1 MMNNRLTNDAKA
13 VLQYAQEVAQKFH
26 HDYVGTE
33 HILLGLVLNT
43 DGIAGLLLNQLG
55 LTPENVTRAIEQ
67 HVGWGQDSPTKL
79 RLTPR
84 TKRTM
89 ELAVREANRL
99 EQNYVGTE
107 HMLAGILEEGSGMA
121 VQILEDMDIDPDLVS
136 QRLSELMNDP
146 AVEGGDAVPSKNG
159 SDLSQFGR
167 DLNEWAKQGKIDP
180 VIGREKEISR
190 VIQILSR
197 RTKNNPVLIGAP
209 GVGKTAIAE
218 GLAQRIITG
227 NVPDSLLDK
236 RIFSLDLA
244 SIVAGTKYRGEFEER
259 IKRILD
265 TIEEDDSIIL
275 FIDEIHQLIG
285 AGAVEGAMDAANIL
299 KPALARGDL
308 QCIGATTIDEYKK
321 HFEKDAALARR
332 FQPVLVG
339 EPTEDDAMAI
349 LFGLRDRYEAFHKA
363 HITDEAVKAAVKLS
377 SRYISDRYLPDKAI
391 DVMDEAAA
399 RVRMKVY
406 APSHE
411 LQDLEQKLADIN
423 KEKEAALAGEDFEK
437 CASLRDAGKKV
448 SSEISAL
455 QKEKKQ
461 HDDEKLVVTENDIAD
476 VVSMWTGVP
485 VQQITETESQRLLH
499 LEAELHKRVISQDD
513 AVTTVAKAV
522 RRARAGLKDAN
533 RPIGS
538 FLFLGPSGVGKTE
551 LARTLAA
558 QLFGS
563 ADNMIRIDMSEFMEK
578 YSVSRLVG
586 APPGYVGYEE
596 GGELTDAVRE
606 KPYSVILFDEVEKA
620 SSDFFNLLLQV
631 LDEGRLTDS
640 KGRTVDF
647 RNTVIIMTSNLGASH
662 LKPSGPVMGFST
674 GGDSA
679 KDREASFAVAK
690 KEIMADVKR
699 FFRPEFLNRIDEII
713 VFKPLEQKDLRQIV
727 DILLKDLTKRLGEKG
742 VALDWTTAADDVLVE
757 EGTDFAYGARPL
769 KRAIQKLVEDPIAE
783 MLLSSSVKEG
793 NTIHVDSLDKKK
805 LVFTTE

>member
-1 MMNNRLTNDAKA
+1 MMNNRLTNDSKA
-13 VLQYAQEVAQKFH
+13 VLQYAQEAAQKFH

-84 TKRTM
+84 TKRAM

-265 TIEEDDSIIL
+265 TIEQDDSIIL

-363 HITDEAVKAAVKLS
+363 RITDEAVKAAVKLS
-377 SRYISDRYLPDKAI
+377 ARYISDRYLPDKAI

-513 AVTTVAKAV
+513 AVTAVAKAV

>member
-84 TKRTM
+84 TKRAM

>member
-1 MMNNRLTNDAKA
+1 M
-13 VLQYAQEVAQKFH
+13 AQKFH

-84 TKRTM
+84 TKRAM

-513 AVTTVAKAV
+513 AVTAVAKAV

>member
-13 VLQYAQEVAQKFH
+13 VLQYAQEAAQKFH

-67 HVGWGQDSPTKL
+67 HVGWGQDTPSKL

-84 TKRTM
+84 TKRAM

-146 AVEGGDAVPSKNG
+146 AVEGGDAVAAKNG

-167 DLNEWAKQGKIDP
+167 DLNEWAKKGKIDP

-218 GLAQRIITG
+218 GLAQRIING

-265 TIEEDDSIIL
+265 VIEQDDSIIL

-363 HITDEAVKAAVKLS
+363 RITDDAVRAAVKLS
-377 SRYISDRYLPDKAI
+377 ARYISDRYLPDKAI

-499 LEAELHKRVISQDD
+499 LEEELHKRVISQDD
-513 AVTTVAKAV
+513 AVTAVAKAV

-551 LARTLAA
+551 LARTLAT

-679 KDREASFAVAK
+679 KDREASFEVAK

-742 VALDWTTAADDVLVE
+742 VAMDWTTAVDDVLVQ

-769 KRAIQKLVEDPIAE
+769 KRAIQKLVEDPISE
-783 MLLSSSVKEG
+783 MLLSGDVKDG

>member
-84 TKRTM
+84 TKRAM
-89 ELAVREANRL
+89 ELAVREASRL

-121 VQILEDMDIDPDLVS
+121 VQILEDMDIDSDLVS

>member
-406 APSHE
+406 APSPE

-783 MLLSSSVKEG
+783 MLLSSSVKKG